1 MGLAVG
7 IMWTIYIIVV
17 FILWA
22 IFSRFIKRRLYKN
35 LFIAFFILL
44 PTWDALIQKGLK
56 TYFELFELEPT
67 IYSYP
72 QRDKNN
78 KIESLGLINVETLN
92 FNDFENASEE
102 ISVLKSEDLFS
113 PDIQRNVADFVE
125 IDSFGGYLNHKQLPN
140 YPIRITFTKSGYSV
154 EKITAQKARYQIQ
167 AKIEDKLLGFYSKKD
182 FLLVDTKTKKV
193 LAKAVAFYFPN
204 HRWYAWFRDD
214 VLFNGDMLDWETPPP
229 IVCVQGDVS
238 NLDEMLKKA
247 LNIKMYTIKHKGFK
261 ND

>member
-7 IMWTIYIIVV
+7 IMWTLYIIVV

-44 PTWDALIQKGLK
+44 PTWDVLIQKGLK
-56 TYFELFELEPT
+56 TYFELFKMEPM

-78 KIESLGLINVETLN
+78 KIESLGLINVETLIFDN
-92 FNDFENASEE
+92 FEKANEKIAQDPENF
-102 ISVLKSEDLFS
+102 LS
-113 PDIQRNVADFVE
+113 PDIRRNVADFIE
-125 IDSFGGYLNHKQLPN
+125 IDSFGGYLNNKQLPN
-140 YPIRITFTKSGYSV
+140 YPIKITFTKSGYSV
-154 EKITAQKARYQIQ
+154 EKLTTQKARYQIQ
-167 AKIEDKLLGFYSKKD
+167 AKIDDKLLGFYSKKD
-182 FLLVDTKTKKV
+182 FLLVDTKTKKI

-214 VLFNGDMLDWETPPP
+214 VLFNGDMLGWETPPP

-238 NLDEMLKKA
+238 NLDEMLKEA
-247 LNIKMYTIKHKGFK
+247 LNLKMYTIKHKGFK